1 MADISMCHGKDCE
14 LREKCF
20 RFTARPDKIAQS
32 YIIPNKPG
40 KDCDM
45 FWDNSKMSYETKEY
59 HNFDT
64 PEAWLYFHNVTMP
77 KIMEMLDKNE
87 KDKK

>member
-1 MADISMCHGKDCE
+1 MADISMCGGKDCDRKE
-14 LREKCF
+14 SCF
-20 RFTARPDKIAQS
+20 RFTARPDKNMQS
-32 YIIPNKPG
+32 YLIPDKPG

-45 FWDNSKMSYETKEY
+45 FWDNSKMTHETKEY

-64 PEAWLYFHNVTMP
+64 PESWAYFHYIVMP
-77 KIMEMLDKNE
+77 KILRELDK